1 MSFYRNAV
9 SSEEVSLLQKNVR
22 EGLEHRKASKS
33 QDMKYMEKPP
43 TCPGGSV
50 GSYYG
55 ALSGNNFH
63 AMFKISILVS
73 YSRITSDSFPL
84 LPSSFLL
91 SLNSLPYFHL
101 KTSFKPQPLPL
112 NPDRPSPRVKNCVF
126 KQTLL

>member
-84 LPSSFLL
+84 LPSSFIL